1 MQRIFITGANR
12 GIGLELTRQT
22 LLRGD
27 RVFAATRQPENAIDL
42 QELKATFGDQL
53 TIIKLE
59 VTEQVEIEAAAAH
72 VQKEVDG
79 LDVLINNAGVFPPSR
94 KPGEL
99 EAEVMLKSLHVNA
112 VAPIMVTQTLLGLL
126 RKGSDTKI
134 VNVTSQLGSL
144 TLKTSGGRYSY
155 NGSKAALNMYTKAL
169 AYDLQSDGITTIMIH
184 PGWVSTDM
192 GGSSAPVLPPE
203 SAAGILQV
211 IDGLTPQDNARF
223 LGWDGS
229 ELPW

>member
-12 GIGLELTRQT
+12 GIGLELARQT

-27 RVFAATRQPENAIDL
+27 RIFAATRQPENAIDL
-42 QELKATFGDQL
+42 QELKAAHGDQL

-59 VTEQVEIEAAAAH
+59 VTEQAEIDAAVEQ
-72 VQKEVDG
+72 VSKEVDG
-79 LDVLINNAGVFPPSR
+79 LDVLINNAGILPPSQQ
-94 KPGEL
+94 PGNL
-99 EAEVMLKSLHVNA
+99 EADVLLNTLRVNA
-112 VAPIMVTQTLLGLL
+112 VAPVMVTQALLALL
-126 RKGSDTKI
+126 RQGSDTRI

-144 TLKTSGGRYSY
+144 ALKKSGGRYSY

-169 AYDLQSDGITTIMIH
+169 AYDLQGDGITTIMIH
-184 PGWVSTDM
+184 PGWVATDM
-192 GGSSAPVLPPE
+192 GGSAAPVSPAE

-211 IDGLTPQDNARF
+211 TDGLTSQDNARF